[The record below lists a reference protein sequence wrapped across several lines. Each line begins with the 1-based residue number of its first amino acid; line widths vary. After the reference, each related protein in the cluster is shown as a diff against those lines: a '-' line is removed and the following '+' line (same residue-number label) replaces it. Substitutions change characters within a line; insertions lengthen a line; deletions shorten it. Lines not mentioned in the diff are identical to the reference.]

1 MVDLDTGATVYS
13 NDADKLNFLG
23 STTKLYTVGSYLD
36 EFGADQTLQT
46 PVYAVG
52 SRSDGALDGNLVLLG
67 SGDFIMGGRGVLD
80 GKLEYTEP
88 DHVYAYAVPTV
99 QPVQANP
106 LAGLDKLAGEVKAA
120 GISTINGDVLV
131 DDGLW
136 NPFVTKEGVVTSIM
150 VNDNLMDVLVTPGAA
165 EGDPVNLR
173 TIPETKF
180 FTVDNRATTGA
191 PGGVSTAAATLGADN
206 KVTVT
211 GSLPI
216 GSPQLDLAQFA
227 PNPAAYARALFIEAL
242 QRAGVEVSAPLE
254 HATGTLPAN
263 SAYNDGDK
271 VASLTSAPASVL
283 TKLVLKISDNR
294 GAETL
299 LCLLAL
305 KAGSK
310 DCDSGGMPVV
320 IDHFA
325 EAGIEPGSV
334 EIYDGEGSDPASATP
349 AAMVTWLT
357 WLDKQPFG
365 PVVRDGL
372 PDIEHDG
379 KILVK
384 SGLSARPEIGAM
396 PAMFVAGGQAGYVT
410 TASGKNLVVSIYA
423 LNGIYPTVSQGL
435 GGDGQDIDS
444 GGVLPNTEKVLAI
457 VQSNN

>member
-1 MVDLDTGATVYS
+1 
-13 NDADKLNFLG
+13 
-23 STTKLYTVGSYLD
+23 
-36 EFGADQTLQT
+36 
-46 PVYAVG
+46 
-52 SRSDGALDGNLVLLG
+52 
-67 SGDFIMGGRGVLD
+67 
-80 GKLEYTEP
+80 
-88 DHVYAYAVPTV
+88 
-99 QPVQANP
+99 
-106 LAGLDKLAGEVKAA
+106 LAGDVKAA

-191 PGGVSTAAATLGADN
+191 PGGVSTAAVTLGADN

-211 GSLPI
+211 GNLPI
-216 GSPQLDLAQFA
+216 RSPQLDLAQFA
-227 PNPAAYARALFIEAL
+227 PNPAAYVRAGLFIEAP
-242 QRAGVEVSAPLE
+242 QRAGAEVSAPLE
-254 HATGTLPAN
+254 QATGTVPAD
-263 SAYNDGDK
+263 SAYNDGDELP
-271 VASLTSAPASVL
+271 SLTSAPAGVL

-305 KAGSK
+305 KAGSR

-320 IDHFA
+320 IEHFA

-435 GGDGQDIDS
+435 GGNGQDIDYHGNCREQRRRAQGRVSSAPAGRGHDRRCRPGCSMISAAHVPVADRGGFRRAAGHIGGSS
-444 GGVLPNTEKVLAI
+444 GAVAGADRAQPVPAGPGRGARPGPNAGHHRHRPDDLPPVPPRR
-457 VQSNN
+457 VRRRRVDPGPRHD